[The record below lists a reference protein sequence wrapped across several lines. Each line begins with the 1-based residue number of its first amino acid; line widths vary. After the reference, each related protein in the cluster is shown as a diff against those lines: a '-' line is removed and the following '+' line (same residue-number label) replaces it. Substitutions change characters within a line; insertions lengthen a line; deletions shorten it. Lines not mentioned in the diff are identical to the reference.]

1 MIKVA
6 QRLSQR
12 ETLTGW
18 LFASPWALGMVLFV
32 AGPVVA
38 SLVISFLEWNL
49 LETPR
54 WVGWANYR
62 RLVTDDP
69 LFYKSLN
76 VTLLYTAA
84 AVPLGMALSL
94 ALALALAR
102 PRRGQGLFRTIFFLP
117 TVLSGVAAAML
128 WNWIFNADFGLVN
141 VFLRHMGI
149 TGPEWLASERWALP
163 ALIIMSLWGM
173 GGTMVIY
180 IAGLQGI
187 PRHLYESA
195 AIDGAGPLRQFWH
208 VTLPMLSPVLFFTL
222 IMGIIG
228 SFQVFTQAYV
238 MTGGGPNYATFFY
251 ALYLFQQA
259 IDFLNMGYASAM
271 AWILFAIIMALTGLQ
286 FYFSKHWVYYEE
298 TGK

>member
-1 MIKVA
+1 MA
-6 QRLSQR
+6 RRLSQR

>member
-1 MIKVA
+1 MA
-6 QRLSQR
+6 GRLSR
-12 ETLTGW
+12 HEALTGW
-18 LFASPWALGMVLFV
+18 AFASPWVLGMVLFV

-49 LETPR
+49 LESAR

-62 RLVTDDP
+62 RLVAEDP
-69 LFYKSLN
+69 LFYASLR
-76 VTLLYTAA
+76 VTLIYTAV
-84 AVPLGMALSL
+84 AVPLGMAASL

-117 TVLSGVAAAML
+117 TVLSGVAVAML
-128 WNWIFNADFGLVN
+128 WNWIFNSDFGLVN
-141 VFLRHMGI
+141 VMLRYVGV

-163 ALIIMSLWGM
+163 ALIIMSLWGV

-187 PRHLYESA
+187 PQHLYESA
-195 AIDGAGPLRQFWH
+195 SIDGAGPFLQFWH

-259 IDFLNMGYASAM
+259 IEFLNMGYAAAM
-271 AWILFAIIMALTGLQ
+271 AWILFAIIMVLTLAQ
-286 FYFSKHWVYYEE
+286 FWLSRHWVYYEE

>member
-1 MIKVA
+1 MA

>member
-6 QRLSQR
+6 RRLSQR